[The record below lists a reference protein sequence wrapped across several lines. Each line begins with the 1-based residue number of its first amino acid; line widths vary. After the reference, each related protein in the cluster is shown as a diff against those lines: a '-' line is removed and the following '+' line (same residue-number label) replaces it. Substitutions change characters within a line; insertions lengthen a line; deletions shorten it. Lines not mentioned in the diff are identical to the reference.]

1 MNPILRFILRPRVEN
16 ILRVDPESKPQVY
29 IQVFDGA
36 DISNVNYW
44 LELYLSAGIATLG
57 LVLSSPAVVIGAM
70 LVSPLMGPI
79 IGAGLA
85 FAAADLYLGIKSG
98 LQLIISIATS
108 ILFAGFIVWMLP
120 LDTATPEIL
129 ARTRPN
135 LLDLGVALFSGLAG
149 SLLVSRSCSPTGGGT
164 SALPGVAIAV
174 ALMPPLCTVG
184 FGLGSSFDTEI
195 MGGAM
200 LLFLTNLAAIVAS
213 AFLVFSLLRM
223 NAPEVRLGIA
233 QPLLERAS
241 KDAIYHYLEKKT
253 AISRSFSSIGK
264 LRWRVFML
272 AATLAAVLYPLSKSL
287 QQLAREA
294 VARDAVEQA
303 VKLIT
308 AEESDSVVSQ
318 QSNVL
323 GETIRVSL
331 IVANPVDTE
340 KVAEAER
347 LILRRTGREAR
358 LNVRR
363 VAGEEELIRL
373 REGIRSEGT
382 SPPQDLALLRAD
394 LVARVQR
401 PLDELWPEKRACL
414 LSYEIGFSA
423 SGVVVRVSYEADKN
437 LDEGA
442 LDVLTRGLQAQLG
455 VGEVRL
461 IAFNES
467 SPLETAPSSS
477 ASR

>member
-1 MNPILRFILRPRVEN
+1 MNPILRFLLRPRIEN
-16 ILRVDPESKPQVY
+16 VLRVDPESKPKVY

-98 LQLIISIATS
+98 LQLVISVVTS
-108 ILFAGFIVWMLP
+108 ILFAGMIVWILP
-120 LDTATPEIL
+120 LDSATPEIL

-195 MGGAM
+195 MSGAL

-213 AFLVFSLLRM
+213 AFLVFSVLRM
-223 NAPEVRLGIA
+223 DSAEVRLGIA

-241 KDAIYHYLEKKT
+241 KDKIYHYLERKT
-253 AISRSFSSIGK
+253 AISRSFANIGK

-272 AATLAAVLYPLSKSL
+272 VATLGAVLYPLSKSL
-287 QQLAREA
+287 SQLAAEA
-294 VARDAVEQA
+294 VARDAVQQA
-303 VKLIT
+303 VELIT
-308 AEESDSVVSQ
+308 GEQPDSVVSQ
-318 QSNVL
+318 QSSVL
-323 GETIRVSL
+323 GDVIRVNL
-331 IVANPVDTE
+331 IVLSRVDNE
-340 KVAEAER
+340 KVAQAER
-347 LILRRTGREAR
+347 MILMRTGREAR
-358 LNVRR
+358 LSVRP
-363 VAGEEELIRL
+363 VAGEEELTRL
-373 REGIRSEGT
+373 REGLLTENAAM
-382 SPPQDLALLRAD
+382 PHQDLDLLRAD

-414 LSYEIGFSA
+414 LSYEVGFTAGS
-423 SGVVVRVSYEADKN
+423 VIVRVSYEADKS
-437 LDEGA
+437 LDEDA
-442 LDVLTRGLQAQLG
+442 LAVLTRGLQAQLG
-455 VGEVRL
+455 VDEVQL
-461 IAFNES
+461 ITSNES
-467 SPLETAPSSS
+467 APLTESQ
-477 ASR
+477 

>member
-1 MNPILRFILRPRVEN
+1 MSPVLRFLLRPRVDH
-16 ILRVDPESKPQVY
+16 ILRVDPASKPQVY

-98 LQLIISIATS
+98 LQLLISIVTS
-108 ILFAGFIVWMLP
+108 ILFAGFIVWLLP
-120 LDTATPEIL
+120 LDSATPEIL

-184 FGLGSSFDTEI
+184 FGLGSGVDTEI

-213 AFLVFSLLRM
+213 AFVVFSLLRM
-223 NAPEVRLGIA
+223 DSTEVRLGIA

-241 KDAIYHYLEKKT
+241 KDWIFHYLETKT
-253 AISRSFSSIGK
+253 AISRSFANIGK
-264 LRWRVFML
+264 FRWRVLML

-287 QQLAREA
+287 QQLAAEA
-294 VARDAVEQA
+294 VARDAVQDA

-308 AEESDSVVSQ
+308 EGNSDSIVSQ
-318 QSNVL
+318 QSSFL
-323 GETIRVSL
+323 GEGIRVTL
-331 IVANPVDTE
+331 IVANPVDQE
-340 KVAEAER
+340 KVDEAER
-347 LILRRTGREAR
+347 AILMRTGREAR

-363 VAGEEELIRL
+363 VTGEEELIRL
-373 REGIRSEGT
+373 RESFMAGGT
-382 SPPQDLALLRAD
+382 VAPERDLNLVRAE

-414 LSYEIGFSA
+414 RSYEVGFSPG
-423 SGVVVRVSYEADKN
+423 GVIVRVSYEADEN
-437 LDEGA
+437 LDDDA
-442 LDVLTRGLQAQLG
+442 LDVLTRGIQAQLG
-455 VGEVRL
+455 VDEVQL
-461 IAFNES
+461 ITFNES
-467 SPLETAPSSS
+467 APLDETP
-477 ASR
+477 

>member
-98 LQLIISIATS
+98 LQLVISIVTS
-108 ILFAGFIVWMLP
+108 ILFSGMIVWLLP

-223 NAPEVRLGIA
+223 NAPKVRLGIA
-233 QPLLERAS
+233 QPLLERAA
-241 KDAIYHYLEKKT
+241 KDSIYHYLEKKT
-253 AISRSFSSIGK
+253 SISRTFASVGK

-287 QQLAREA
+287 QQLAAEA
-294 VARDAVEQA
+294 VARDAVGQA

-308 AEESDSVVSQ
+308 AEEADSVVSQ

-323 GETIRVSL
+323 GDTIRVSL
-331 IVANPVDTE
+331 IVANPVDNE

-347 LILRRTGREAR
+347 LILKRTGREAR
-358 LNVRR
+358 LSVRR
-363 VAGEEELIRL
+363 VAGEEELLRL
-373 REGIRSEGT
+373 REGLLSET
-382 SPPQDLALLRAD
+382 TPHQDLGLLRAD

-414 LSYEIGFSA
+414 LSYEIGFTP
-423 SGVVVRVSYEADKN
+423 SGVVVRVSYEADED
-437 LDEGA
+437 LGEGA

-461 IAFNES
+461 ITFNES
-467 SPLETAPSSS
+467 APLEATPQA
-477 ASR
+477 AAR